1 MFVFSDIGLLV
12 LSVIG
17 FSSWL
22 FTFRIAN
29 AGTGEDPFMHSIT
42 SPECH
47 IYKWGGS
54 RKPGL
59 LTVQFLETFFVTSR
73 RWVARRDVTT
83 SRRFNVTTSILPF
96 SGMSRREI
104 RTSRR

>member
-17 FSSWL
+17 VSSWL
-22 FTFRIAN
+22 FTFRTPN
-29 AGTGEDPFMHSIT
+29 AGTGEDLFMQSFT

-59 LTVQFLETFFVTSR
+59 LTVQFLETFSVTSR
-73 RWVARRDVTT
+73 RWVAT
-83 SRRFNVTTSILPF
+83 SRRYNVATFQRHDVNFTLLWNVV
-96 SGMSRREI
+96 
-104 RTSRR
+104 T